1 MALQEYNY
9 TSQRQQGLAPMTGIT
24 RIPYVPAHV
33 VTSRS
38 TSSYTIALRGPP

>member
-9 TSQRQQGLAPMTGIT
+9 TSQRQQGLAPMTGLAGT
-24 RIPYVPAHV
+24 PYVPAHV

-38 TSSYTIALRGPP
+38 TSSYAIVLLEGP